1 MAIIQFLLLD
11 SKFLLSPLLSGKLI
25 STEINQLFTLLTY
38 MKAVL
43 LDDEI
48 HCTKTLSLILKQHCP
63 EVEIIGIFNH
73 PAEALVFLQSNKVD
87 VLFLDIEM
95 PFMNGFKLLNRLQ
108 PDSTKVVFTTA
119 YDSYAIK
126 AFKYSAFDYL
136 LKPIDEIELVET
148 VGRIKTTVNENVQK
162 SQIDHLLD
170 MIKDKSATPKRI
182 AFPTLEG
189 LEFVDVD
196 QILRCES
203 SSNYTTIHLMNSSAM
218 VVCRTL
224 KEIEE
229 LLPSTLFLRVHNSHV
244 INIQHIRKYIKGAG
258 GSIKMS
264 DDHEVPVSR
273 LRRDQVLKELTRAH
287 Y

>member
-1 MAIIQFLLLD
+1 
-11 SKFLLSPLLSGKLI
+11 
-25 STEINQLFTLLTY
+25 
-38 MKAVL
+38 MKVVL
-43 LDDEI
+43 LDDEL
-48 HCTKTLSLILKQHCP
+48 HCTQTLSLILEQNCP
-63 EVEIIGIFNH
+63 EVEIAGVFNH
-73 PAEALVFLQSNKVD
+73 PAEALLFLRSNKID

-108 PDSTKVVFTTA
+108 PISMHVVFTTA

-148 VGRIKTTVNENVQK
+148 VRRLSDSGSDTTQK
-162 SQIDHLLD
+162 VHLEHLLE
-170 MIKDKSATPKRI
+170 MIKDKPQVPERI

-189 LEFVDVD
+189 LEFVAVE

-203 SSNYTTIHLMNSSAM
+203 SSNYTTIHLLDTSAM

-229 LLPSTLFLRVHNSHV
+229 LLPASLFLRIHNSHV
-244 INIQHIRKYIKGAG
+244 INKQHIRKYIKGSG
-258 GSIKMS
+258 GSIRMS
-264 DDHEVPVSR
+264 DNYEVPVSR
-273 LRRDQVLKELTRAH
+273 LRRDQVLKELTNIQA
-287 Y
+287 

>member
-1 MAIIQFLLLD
+1 
-11 SKFLLSPLLSGKLI
+11 
-25 STEINQLFTLLTY
+25 

-43 LDDEI
+43 LDDEL
-48 HCTKTLSLILKQHCP
+48 HCTQTLSLILEQHCP
-63 EVEIIGIFNH
+63 EVEVIGVFNH
-73 PAEALVFLQSNKVD
+73 PAEALVFLQTTEAD

-95 PFMNGFKLLNRLQ
+95 PFMNGFTLLNRLQ
-108 PDSTKVVFTTA
+108 PASMHVVFTTA
-119 YDSYAIK
+119 YDAYAIK

-136 LKPIDEIELVET
+136 LKPIDETELIET
-148 VGRIKTTVNENVQK
+148 VGRIKSTAGDSVQR

-170 MIKDKSATPKRI
+170 MIKEKPGTPKRI

-203 SSNYTTIHLMNSSAM
+203 SSNYTSIHLLDASTM

-229 LLPSTLFLRVHNSHV
+229 LLPSSSFLRVHNSHV
-244 INIQHIRKYIKGAG
+244 INRQHIRKYIKGSG
-258 GSIKMS
+258 GMLKMT
-264 DDHEVPVSR
+264 DNYEVPVSR
-273 LRRDQVLKELTRAH
+273 LRRDQVLKELVKAQT
-287 Y
+287 

>member
-1 MAIIQFLLLD
+1 
-11 SKFLLSPLLSGKLI
+11 
-25 STEINQLFTLLTY
+25 

-43 LDDEI
+43 LDDEL
-48 HCTKTLSLILKQHCP
+48 HCTRVLSLILEQHCP

-73 PAEALVFLQSNKVD
+73 PAEALVFLQSNDVD

-95 PFMNGFKLLNRLQ
+95 PFMNGFKLLNHLQ
-108 PDSTKVVFTTA
+108 PVTTHVVFTTA
-119 YDSYAIK
+119 YDAYAIK

-148 VGRIKTTVNENVQK
+148 VGRIKTTVSENVQK
-162 SQIDHLLD
+162 TQIEHLLD
-170 MIKDKSATPKRI
+170 MIKDNPGSPKRI

-189 LEFVDVD
+189 LEFIDVD

-203 SSNYTTIHLMNSSAM
+203 SSNYTSIFLIDRSTM

-229 LLPSTLFLRVHNSHV
+229 LLPSSLFLRVHNSHV
-244 INIQHIRKYIKGAG
+244 INVQHIRKYIKGSG
-258 GSIKMS
+258 GTIRMS
-264 DDHEVPVSR
+264 DNHEVPVSR
-273 LRRDQVLKELTRAH
+273 LRRDQVLKELTKAQS
-287 Y
+287 

>member
-1 MAIIQFLLLD
+1 
-11 SKFLLSPLLSGKLI
+11 
-25 STEINQLFTLLTY
+25 
-38 MKAVL
+38 MKVVL
-43 LDDEI
+43 LDDEL
-48 HCTKTLSLILKQHCP
+48 HCTQTLSLILEQNCP
-63 EVEIIGIFNH
+63 GVEIVGVFNH
-73 PAEALVFLQSNKVD
+73 PAEALVFLRSNKID

-108 PDSTKVVFTTA
+108 PISMHVVFTTA

-136 LKPIDEIELVET
+136 LKPIDEVELVET
-148 VGRIKTTVNENVQK
+148 VRRLADTNTDITQK
-162 SQIDHLLD
+162 IHLEHLLEI
-170 MIKDKSATPKRI
+170 IKDKPQVPERI

-189 LEFVDVD
+189 LEFVAVE

-203 SSNYTTIHLMNSSAM
+203 SSNYTTIYLLNASAM

-229 LLPSTLFLRVHNSHV
+229 LLPASLFLRVHNSHV
-244 INIQHIRKYIKGAG
+244 INKRHIRKYIKGAG

-264 DDHEVPVSR
+264 DNYEVPVSR
-273 LRRDQVLKELTRAH
+273 LRRDQVLKELTNIKA
-287 Y
+287 